1 MVPLAGASRWEPVSR
16 GTEFL
21 ESSWSWNL
29 CSVRHDSKLLVTI
42 DSRSVGCMSPTSKH
56 AEVLCPRE
64 DVQSSCL
71 GITLGRQLEAVDA

>member
-1 MVPLAGASRWEPVSR
+1 MS
-16 GTEFL
+16 
-21 ESSWSWNL
+21 
-29 CSVRHDSKLLVTI
+29 HDSKLLVTI
-42 DSRSVGCMSPTSKH
+42 DSRAIGCISPTSKH